1 MRELHD
7 SPPQNLASGLTGLS
21 ERRKDRRAPCSTP
34 AKITMVAPV
43 HAQIG
48 PGTVIEVSKNG
59 LRIRAEK
66 PVFVGSEVIVQM
78 AQALVLGEV
87 RHCRQSLAGGFEF
100 GVRVSDVWDTTSPR
114 EAITSPK

>member
-43 HAQIG
+43 HTQIG
-48 PGTVIEVSKNG
+48 SGTVIEVSKNG

-66 PVFVGSEVIVQM
+66 PVFVGSEVLVQS
-78 AQALVLGEV
+78 AHAVALGEV
-87 RHCRQSLAGGFEF
+87 RHCNQGLAGGFEF
-100 GVRVSDVWDTTSPR
+100 GVRVSDIWDITSPR
-114 EAITSPK
+114 EAAKSPR